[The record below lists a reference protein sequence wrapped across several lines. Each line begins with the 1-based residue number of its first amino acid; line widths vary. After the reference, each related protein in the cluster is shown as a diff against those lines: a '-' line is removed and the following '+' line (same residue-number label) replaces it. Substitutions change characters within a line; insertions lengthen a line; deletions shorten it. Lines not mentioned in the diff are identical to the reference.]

1 MATPLSLSTAY
12 LLCIA
17 CVLLD
22 ALARAQRLCI
32 LVRASGGTLPLT
44 AALGANLV
52 EDAGAGL
59 TPMRVGGA
67 PARLVIL
74 RRWGV
79 DLATGVMITIVE
91 VIVAYVPVLL
101 TGAVLAYFFARNW
114 WLDVGGGLRTSIG
127 HFLPWLVLGVAFGAL
142 GWQAMRKLLPRH
154 HRWARRTLARARREL
169 RDAGPSAVFWSFIL
183 SLLSAGA
190 RLAILPLLT
199 LTVSSPPPLGVALLA
214 SFFLLYGQVLLPM
227 PSGLGAVEL
236 GFLAG
241 ATGVAGNSTAVLLL
255 AWRVF
260 TTLLPVIAGVIVAS
274 VESARGLWQ
283 KLFSPRRA
291 GGAAARE
298 TEFRAS

>member
-74 RRWGV
+74 CRWGV

-199 LTVSSPPPLGVALLA
+199 LTVSSPPPWAWLSSPPSSSSTGKSCSPCLPVW
-214 SFFLLYGQVLLPM
+214 VLLSSVFLPVL
-227 PSGLGAVEL
+227 PESPAIRPLFCFWRGA
-236 GFLAG
+236 
-241 ATGVAGNSTAVLLL
+241 SLLL
-255 AWRVF
+255 F
-260 TTLLPVIAGVIVAS
+260 CPS
-274 VESARGLWQ
+274 
-283 KLFSPRRA
+283 SP
-291 GGAAARE
+291 E
-298 TEFRAS
+298 